1 MGTWGSFLLWAF
13 VVLSSSSALAWDE
26 PAKIRILIRPRAHYS
41 TIQRV
46 ARERFGPHA
55 DFYQLS
61 SEQRAELIDKID
73 PINLG
78 HVAIELPT
86 IDRKARK
93 TLGWLPEVPAQGDAT
108 EYEMALIRATEELKL
123 PLITHDGPRSRTMP
137 GHFHDDSEWARG
149 SAEEPVFA
157 VELRIEGKKL
167 VKLWEAIHL
176 LSSGGYNY
184 QLHPD
189 KPPGEKLF
197 GYSRDSFNCVVAV
210 EKLLQMSD
218 IEPPFEFPRRG
229 GMSAIVEIAKPFARP
244 YVLET
249 KETST
254 SYPQREPHPACN
266 LQLRHLAQPTAVG
279 MEG

>member
-1 MGTWGSFLLWAF
+1 MGTWGTLFLWALA
-13 VVLSSSSALAWDE
+13 VLSSSLALAWDE
-26 PAKIRILIRPRAHYS
+26 PAKIRILFRPRANYS
-41 TIQRV
+41 TVQRV
-46 ARERFGPHA
+46 ARERFGPRA
-55 DFYQLS
+55 DFYQLL

-86 IDRKARK
+86 IDRKARR
-93 TLGWLPEVPAQGDAT
+93 TLGWVPKVPAQGDPT
-108 EYEMALIRATEELKL
+108 EYEIALIQASEELKL
-123 PLITHDGPRSRTMP
+123 PLITPDGPRSRTMQ

-149 SAEEPVFA
+149 SSEEPVFA
-157 VELRIEGKKL
+157 VELKIDGKKL
-167 VKLWEAIHL
+167 VKLWAAIHL
-176 LSSGGYNY
+176 LSSGSYNY

-197 GYSRDSFNCVVAV
+197 GYSPDSFNCVVAV

-218 IEPPFEFPRRG
+218 IQPPFEFPRRG

-254 SYPQREPHPACN
+254 LYPQREPHSACN
-266 LQLRHLAQPTAVG
+266 LQLRHLAHPAAVG